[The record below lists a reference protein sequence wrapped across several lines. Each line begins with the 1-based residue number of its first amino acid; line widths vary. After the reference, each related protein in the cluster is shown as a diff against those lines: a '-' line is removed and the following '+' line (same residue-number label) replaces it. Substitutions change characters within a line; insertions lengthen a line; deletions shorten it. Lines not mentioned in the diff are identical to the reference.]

1 MNCPHCGKPVPA
13 PSFDVGAVMAQAVE
27 KIGPERLAAQDK
39 VPADLKILKNALTL
53 LNEKVNILGEQAGL
67 DLKNDPR
74 VKAVKER
81 YG

>member
-1 MNCPHCGKPVPA
+1 
-13 PSFDVGAVMAQAVE
+13 MAQAVE